1 MDKITTT
8 KNSREFKVSSKKY
21 LDFKKK
27 ISKYLNPYQVKKI
40 EKSFN
45 LACEAHKGQVR
56 KSGEAY
62 IHHPLSAASIL
73 ADFQLDH
80 ESIMA
85 AILHDVIEDTE
96 IGKENLRK
104 NFGVKV
110 AELVDGVSK
119 LDKLTFSTREE
130 ADAANLRKMILAMS
144 HDIRVILIKLADR
157 KHNLETIDALDSQK
171 RQKIGKE
178 TLEIFAPIALRLGI
192 HSLNKELEDLAFET
206 VYPFRYATLYKM
218 IQKSRGNRKE
228 LMEKIKHLIEKKL
241 QDEGLNTSVVAR
253 EKHVYGLYKKMKLKE
268 FKFSQIND
276 LFGVRVITNTVDDC
290 YRSLG
295 IIHNLYTPVPGRF
308 KDYIAI
314 PKSNG
319 YQSLHTSIIGPHG
332 LPIEIQIRTK
342 DMNILAES
350 GIASHWFYKSKNIPS
365 LKNYTKEQQWIT
377 NLLSIQKD
385 SGNPK
390 EYLKSIKADLHPGK
404 VYVFTPKGN
413 ILDLP
418 KKSTIIDYAY
428 AVHTDLGNNYASSK
442 VDDLPVSP
450 STILKNGQRVEILT
464 NKKFR
469 PDPGWLNFVVTEKA
483 RHSIRAYLKS
493 IKKIDAIALGK
504 KLLDYSLKDFDIQ
517 LNDIPKKTLNIV
529 LQEYS
534 CETIDDLYA
543 EIGLGNSIAKL
554 VAMRI
559 APTDMPL
566 KDTATSNNDIQ
577 IRGTEGLVVSY
588 AKCCYP
594 IPGDP
599 ILGHISPE
607 KGVVVHRQK
616 CRSINH
622 MKKPSDETLD
632 LSWADNVDDTFSA
645 SIKVEVE
652 NVRGVLAM
660 ISAQI
665 AQNDSNIE
673 SVTYDDTKTTGHNIM
688 VFVISINGVKELN
701 KLIKKLK
708 KNSNILNVERKR
720 S

>member
-1 MDKITTT
+1 MDKTSII
-8 KNSREFKVSSKKY
+8 KNSREFNISSKKY

-45 LACEAHKGQVR
+45 LACDAHKGQVR

-62 IHHPLSAASIL
+62 IHHPLSAASLL

-96 IGKENLRK
+96 IGKENLK
-104 NFGVKV
+104 KSFGVKV

-119 LDKLTFSTREE
+119 LDKLSFSTKEE

-144 HDIRVILIKLADR
+144 QDIRVILIKLADR
-157 KHNLETIDALDSQK
+157 KHNLETIGALDSQK
-171 RQKIGKE
+171 RKKIGKE

-206 VYPFRYATLYKM
+206 VYPFRYATLRGM

-228 LMEKIKHLIEKKL
+228 LMEKIKDLIEKKL

-276 LFGVRVITNTVDDC
+276 LFGVRVISNTVDDC

-418 KKSTIIDYAY
+418 KRSTIIDYAY

-442 VDDLPVSP
+442 VDDLPASP
-450 STILKNGQRVEILT
+450 STILKNGQRVEILV
-464 NKKFR
+464 NKKFI

-493 IKKIDAIALGK
+493 IKKNDAIALGK

-566 KDTATSNNDIQ
+566 KENSASNTDIQ

-599 ILGHISPE
+599 ILGHISQE

-616 CRSINH
+616 CRSLNH
-622 MKKPSDETLD
+622 MKKSSDETLD